1 MIDAAGAIWR
11 TEALRHD
18 ALAAKDAGVRE
29 DDSAVGVKVFV
40 EGDPVLHAAEEVG
53 QRMLTILQP
62 RPSEVLAVEFDQIE
76 SAEHGGVV
84 TKPITEIVEHR
95 EAAFV
100 DRDGLAVHNARPHR
114 QASDRIDDLREA
126 RREIVAAAGKQP
138 HAVGVSP
145 SDDAKAIV
153 LDFVNPAGP
162 RRWHLGRPRQAGL
175 KRTHRPIGIC
185 SEAELTR

>member
-76 SAEHGGVV
+76 GTEHGGMIAEA
-84 TKPITEIVEHR
+84 KTERIKYR
-95 EAAFV
+95 QAAFV
-100 DRDGLAVHNARPHR
+100 HDNRLAVDYA
-114 QASDRIDDLREA
+114 
-126 RREIVAAAGKQP
+126 
-138 HAVGVSP
+138 
-145 SDDAKAIV
+145 
-153 LDFVNPAGP
+153 
-162 RRWHLGRPRQAGL
+162 
-175 KRTHRPIGIC
+175 
-185 SEAELTR
+185 